1 MPDTYTREEQR
12 LLLGLARDT
21 LARITAGEEP
31 PDVDLDAV
39 SPTLVAD
46 RACFVTLRQR
56 ESGALRGCTGTL
68 VARRPLA
75 EEVVAMTVQT
85 ALHDPRFA
93 PVQAHEVP
101 YLHLEI
107 SVLTPSQAL
116 EFTDPES
123 LLRKLR
129 PGVDGV
135 TLRLERHR
143 ATFLPQVWQ
152 SYPDPRLF
160 LTLLAQK
167 MGAGPDAWRDPAI
180 QVETYQT
187 ILIEESDDDPVQ

>member
-31 PDVDLDAV
+31 PTVDLDAV
-39 SPTLVAD
+39 SPTLVED

-68 VARRPLA
+68 VARRPLV

-93 PVQAHEVP
+93 PVQAYEVP

-116 EFTDPES
+116 QFTDPES

-135 TLRLERHR
+135 TLRLDRRR

-152 SYPDPRLF
+152 SYPDPCLF
-160 LTLLAQK
+160 LALLAQK
-167 MGAGPDAWRDPAI
+167 MGASSDAWRDPAI

-187 ILIEESDDDPVQ
+187 ILIEEGDDDPRH